1 MNTIQFEKIIRI
13 QIQTLV
19 LGLNYQNSIQIPKFK
34 YQIIRSPLVQTI
46 QKLSRQSGNCPDN
59 PETVRTIQKQSGQSK
74 ICPDNPKTEF
84 LQLAYNTEF
93 KHFLSVKSLK
103 ILDFTHIWHKFVE
116 VAIYALYPEIFACQI
131 LLSGIFF
138 F

>member
-1 MNTIQFEKIIRI
+1 MNTNTRVRPQPFE
-13 QIQTLV
+13 QYSNTE
-19 LGLNYQNSIQIPKFK
+19 
-34 YQIIRSPLVQTI
+34 IIRSSLVQTI
-46 QKLSRQSGNCPDN
+46 QKLSRQSGSCPDNPETVTQSRNCPYN
-59 PETVRTIQKQSGQSK
+59 PETVRTIQKQSGQSR

-103 ILDFTHIWHKFVE
+103 ILDFTHIWHKFVD
-116 VAIYALYPEIFACQI
+116 VAIYAHYPESFAGQI